1 VVFSIISDYPKGLK
15 SPASIAPSILL
26 HFSANSSVTVRSR
39 KLKEN
44 YNQKLPLPQ
53 VMKKEQLC
61 FACAFWKHL
70 IDNPVPYR
78 QIINGTHWTFNPWS
92 DKPMMFAGHGGRAF
106 YIMLNDGNVLRS
118 NNAWFQGEIPEHFR
132 SQLPDTAK
140 FISRTAYYKIKDQPM
155 FQCQSKGCWD
165 RYHCYWY
172 DKTVEVDGA
181 WNKIPSNHK
190 IGDECCELFLDK
202 NVVYE

>member
-1 VVFSIISDYPKGLK
+1 MSQQARECTHSHLQCRYCG
-15 SPASIAPSILL
+15 SPVDL
-26 HFSANSSVTVRSR
+26 
-39 KLKEN
+39 EN

-61 FACAFWKHL
+61 FACAFWKNL

-202 NVVYE
+202 NIVYE